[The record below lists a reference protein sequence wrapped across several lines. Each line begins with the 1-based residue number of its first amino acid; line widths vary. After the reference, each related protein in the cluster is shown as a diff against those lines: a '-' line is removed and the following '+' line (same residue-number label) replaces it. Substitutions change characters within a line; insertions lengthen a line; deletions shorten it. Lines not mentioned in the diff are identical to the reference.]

1 MSPDTEL
8 SQPQEIKHPVTL
20 YRDIGLR
27 LIRLCSSQSVHR
39 HNGKPCDGNSRGKV
53 PLERNWPEKVEQ
65 ACDER
70 EQAALEKHTGNFGLP
85 IPPDLIV
92 IDADTNKDYAGI
104 REALRADGLKFWE
117 QKTGRGGHFILRQS
131 APGSIHNSVHRKCEG
146 LTYDIRGV
154 GGQIV
159 VFPSVHFSG
168 AHYGWVIAPWDVP
181 RGELSVI
188 PEKFLAESV
197 PAVSSPETPSIVS
210 KALAEGERNNA
221 LFRLGCSMRAKGF
234 DEQAILAALVEHNT
248 SHCTPALTPSEV
260 KEIAKSSA
268 SYDASATPDGKPP
281 SKKVTVDIAKELATL
296 RGKWPAAT
304 EEKDRD
310 ALLTGF
316 MGKLMLCP
324 VLESE
329 RVLDDLQK
337 LTGHTRQI
345 LKKVLVERARDNKN
359 STLTSRQLPQEYFLS
374 RKSGILVVDYVT
386 NEDEVN
392 KLYDALLV
400 PMLLRKEFY
409 NYHGSLVHIRPG
421 QGLTPVTEKTLPG
434 IISSIAE
441 IAFQQYSKKD
451 GYLFKGYGVLPPNLS
466 AAFIN
471 SVRVLSKFPFL
482 EQYTR
487 APVFDG
493 NWTLIA
499 KPGFHEASKIY
510 YDGPV
515 VEPVRVTTRIK
526 SVLDGFS
533 WKSVTDMVNYLGML
547 LTGFTMPHWPGKHPM
562 TAYNGNKPGVGKS
575 TAARIV
581 GIILEGKVPVTL
593 TFNPNDEE
601 FEKHLATRVSAGDR
615 VVNIDNAKKTSHV
628 REVESPVLERSITD
642 PILNYR
648 RLGANQAISRGN
660 DVLFNLTMNYTKL
673 SRDLRRRSIPI
684 NLFVDKNVRDVHYP
698 ISDLEGYV
706 LQHRLE
712 LLAELAGMVLR
723 RIEAGKI
730 ELEKP
735 ATHSVG
741 QKWAE
746 TIDGILR
753 CSDFHGFLD
762 NFDESEHAFDQDYQF
777 LAEICLAHK
786 DHAPMTASDWASLL
800 AENILEARLKNKMGK
815 PKPMRSQATIV
826 GSLFN
831 QYLDSPITIDSGRYL
846 LTCEEHGA
854 GHPNTYYFKRLE
866 DTPEANHANL
876 G

>member
-1 MSPDTEL
+1 MSSDTEL
-8 SQPQEIKHPVTL
+8 AQSQEIKHPVSR
-20 YRDIGLR
+20 YRDVGLR
-27 LIRLCSSQSVHR
+27 IMRLCSSKSVHR
-39 HNGKPCDGNSRGKV
+39 HKNKPCDGNSRGKV
-53 PLERNWPEKVEQ
+53 PVECDWQKRVDQ

-92 IDADTNKDYAGI
+92 IDADTNKDYSGI
-104 REALRADGLKFWE
+104 REALLADGLKFWE

-131 APGSIHNSVHRKCEG
+131 VPGAIYNSVHRKCEG

-168 AHYGWVIAPWDVP
+168 AQYEWVIAPWDVP

-188 PEKFLAESV
+188 PEKFL
-197 PAVSSPETPSIVS
+197 VSSEPAAPPAATPPNTA
-210 KALAEGERNNA
+210 KTLTKGERNDA

-234 DEQAILAALVEHNT
+234 NESAILAALVEHNT
-248 SHCTPALTPSEV
+248 AHCSPALSPSEI

-268 SYDASATPDGKPP
+268 SYDASSGPDGKPP
-281 SKKVTVDIAKELATL
+281 SKKVTVDIAKELSAL
-296 RGKWPAAT
+296 QEKWPTAA

-310 ALLTGF
+310 ALLTEF
-316 MGKLMLCP
+316 MGKLLLCP

-345 LKKVLVERARDNKN
+345 LKKVLVERAQEDKTK
-359 STLTSRQLPQEYFLS
+359 TLASLELPQRHFQITKFS
-374 RKSGILVVDYVT
+374 IPIVDYVV
-386 NEDEVN
+386 NRDEVN

-400 PMLLRKEFY
+400 PMLSRKVFY

-421 QGLTPVTEKTLPG
+421 QGLTPITEKNLPG
-434 IISSIAE
+434 IISSMVE
-441 IAFQQYSKKD
+441 IAFQVFSMKD
-451 GYLFKGYGVLPPNLS
+451 GYLFKGFGVLPSNLA

-471 SVRVLSKFPFL
+471 STRIVSKFPFL

-493 NWTLIA
+493 NWNLIA

-510 YDGPV
+510 YDGPA

-547 LTGFTMPHWPGKHPM
+547 LTGFTIPHWPGKHPM

-575 TAARIV
+575 TAARVV

-712 LLAELAGMVLR
+712 LLAELAGMVMR

-753 CSDFHGFLD
+753 CSEFHGFLD

-777 LAEICLAHK
+777 LAEICLAHR
-786 DHAPMTASDWASLL
+786 DHAPMTASDWAALL

-866 DTPEANHANL
+866 DAPEANHANL

>member
-1 MSPDTEL
+1 MSSDTEL
-8 SQPQEIKHPVTL
+8 AQPQNIKNPVTQ
-20 YRDIGLR
+20 YRDVGLR
-27 LIRLCSSQSVHR
+27 VIRLCSSKSVHR
-39 HNGKPCDGNSRGKV
+39 HGGKPCDGNSRGKV
-53 PLERNWPEKVEQ
+53 PLERNWQELVDQ
-65 ACDER
+65 VCDDR
-70 EQAALEKHTGNFGLP
+70 AQAALEKHTGNFGLP

-104 REALRADGLKFWE
+104 RDALRAAGLKFWE

-131 APGSIHNSVHRKCEG
+131 VPGTIRNSVHRHCDG

-159 VFPSVHFSG
+159 VFPSVHFSR
-168 AHYGWVIAPWDVP
+168 AQYKWVIAPWDIP
-181 RGELSVI
+181 RAELSVI
-188 PEKFLAESV
+188 PEKFLV
-197 PAVSSPETPSIVS
+197 SPEPATPPATTPPNVS
-210 KALAEGERNNA
+210 KSLTQGERNDA

-234 DEQAILAALVEHNT
+234 NEAAILAALIEHNT
-248 SHCTPALTPSEV
+248 THCSPALSPSEI

-268 SYDASATPDGKPP
+268 SYNASAGPDGKPP
-281 SKKVTVDIAKELATL
+281 SKKATVDIAKELSAL
-296 RGKWPAAT
+296 QEKWPAAT
-304 EEKDRD
+304 EEKARD
-310 ALLTGF
+310 ALLTEF
-316 MGKLMLCP
+316 IGKLLLCP

-337 LTGHTRQI
+337 LTGYTRQI
-345 LKKVLVERARDNKN
+345 LKKVLVERAQEDKTK
-359 STLTSRQLPQEYFLS
+359 TLASLELPQRHFQITKFS
-374 RKSGILVVDYVT
+374 IPIVDYVI
-386 NEDEVN
+386 NRDEVN

-400 PMLLRKEFY
+400 PMLSRKVFY

-421 QGLTPVTEKTLPG
+421 QGLTPITEKNLPG
-434 IISSIAE
+434 IISSMVE
-441 IAFQQYSKKD
+441 IAFQVFSRKD
-451 GYLFKGYGVLPPNLS
+451 GYLFKGFGVLPPNLA

-471 SVRVLSKFPFL
+471 SARILSKFPFL

-493 NWTLIA
+493 NWNLIA
-499 KPGFHEASKIY
+499 KPGFHETSKIY
-510 YDGPV
+510 YDGPA

-601 FEKHLATRVSAGDR
+601 FEKHLATRVGAGDR

-648 RLGANQAISRGN
+648 RLGANQAISRIN
-660 DVLFNLTMNYTKL
+660 DVIFNLTMNYTKL

-684 NLFVDKNVRDVHYP
+684 NLFVDENVREVHYP

-706 LQHRLE
+706 LEHRLE

-723 RIEAGKI
+723 RIETGKL

-753 CSDFHGFLD
+753 CSGF
-762 NFDESEHAFDQDYQF
+762 N
-777 LAEICLAHK
+777 
-786 DHAPMTASDWASLL
+786 
-800 AENILEARLKNKMGK
+800 G
-815 PKPMRSQATIV
+815 
-826 GSLFN
+826 
-831 QYLDSPITIDSGRYL
+831 
-846 LTCEEHGA
+846 
-854 GHPNTYYFKRLE
+854 
-866 DTPEANHANL
+866 
-876 G
+876 